1 MKSYYSIQAQNMVTL
16 KVAGLFCQAKYL
28 MVSSNNNYYRT
39 KIEWSN
45 NRTWLLYIWVLFK
58 SK

>member
-39 KIEWSN
+39 KNRMIEQSN
-45 NRTWLLYIWVLFK
+45 LTFIHLSTIQE
-58 SK
+58 

>member
-1 MKSYYSIQAQNMVTL
+1 MKSYYSIRAQKMVTL

-39 KIEWSN
+39 KNRMIEQSN
-45 NRTWLLYIWVLFK
+45 LTFIHLSTIQE
-58 SK
+58 